1 MEWGGRGGKGKSLL
15 MVSVLLR
22 CSWDQLA
29 LLLPNP
35 GTGGDMPPV
44 AAWESCGC
52 WALCCRQATLSLQL
66 EILQTDAW
74 AEGIRFL
81 EEWVWRTTQI
91 LVKCTGQTI
100 SNFGS
105 GPSHAVGRGLW
116 GVRACP
122 SPFRTP
128 GMPGHQRQRGLN
140 LLPFLSLHEERNA
153 ETGAHTG

>member
-81 EEWVWRTTQI
+81 EEWVWWTTQT

-100 SNFGS
+100 SDFGS
-105 GPSHAVGRGLW
+105 GPSHAGGGGAL
-116 GVRACP
+116 G
-122 SPFRTP
+122 SK
-128 GMPGHQRQRGLN
+128 GMPF
-140 LLPFLSLHEERNA
+140 PFQDSRNA
-153 ETGAHTG
+153 RASEAKGTQSLAFPLSS